1 MANARSSEAQSMANY
16 SHARVQF
23 DQALGT
29 TLDANHVS
37 VAEALAGHGG
47 PGSQGAPGGAKQ

>member
-1 MANARSSEAQSMANY
+1 MANY

-29 TLDANHVS
+29 TLDVNHV
-37 VAEALAGHGG
+37 VLADALAGSVGN
-47 PGSQGAPGGAKQ
+47 PAGGAKNEVKK